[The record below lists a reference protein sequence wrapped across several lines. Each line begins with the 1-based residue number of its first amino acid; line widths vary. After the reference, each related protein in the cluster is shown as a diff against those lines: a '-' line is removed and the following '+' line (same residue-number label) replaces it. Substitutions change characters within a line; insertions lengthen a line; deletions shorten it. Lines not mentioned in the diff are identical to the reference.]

1 MRAPQDAPQDIFN
14 TNVDFDSKIKTD
26 ITSIHKKHGHVL
38 FVLFINDLPE
48 AVLSEL
54 LLYADD
60 SKIYRTIK
68 NDADRDQLQKDLHS
82 TVELH

>member
-1 MRAPQDAPQDIFN
+1 M
-14 TNVDFDSKIKTD
+14 
-26 ITSIHKKHGHVL
+26 L

-48 AVLSEL
+48 AVVSEL

-82 TVELH
+82 MSLWSDVWLLNFHPDKLKKKDITVKK